1 MTFFRRDHL
10 DELTKVESG
19 IEEARAKL
27 STLQAEQEL
36 VQRQLEHLEAL
47 IAAKKK
53 DRNISELVYA
63 MNFFIISTHII
74 GSYNRKKNC

>member
-53 DRNISELVYA
+53 DKNISELV
-63 MNFFIISTHII
+63 
-74 GSYNRKKNC
+74 